1 MFLKGMI
8 VALSLAGL
16 TAGQDDANLRVS
28 KMDRQSLHE
37 YTLAKCSDGSPAAYY
52 IDTVSF
58 MISYYKIFK
67 ELQGAP

>member
-1 MFLKGMI
+1 ML

-52 IDTVSF
+52 IDTVRF
-58 MISYYKIFK
+58 MFFY
-67 ELQGAP
+67 

>member
-1 MFLKGMI
+1 MFLKGML

-52 IDTVSF
+52 IDTVR
-58 MISYYKIFK
+58 FK
-67 ELQGAP
+67 FFYLDFTMHV